1 MNGHEFS
8 GQAGIVT
15 GAGSGIGRAI
25 AEAFA
30 AAGAGVGVLDVAGA
44 VQAAQDIGGS
54 ALAVTC
60 DVTDPDAVAA
70 ACRDVHERF
79 GRLDFLINS
88 AGIRQLAPILE
99 QPVEVWRRTID
110 VNLTGTFICAQAAAR
125 IMVVAGGGS
134 IVNVA
139 SMAGILS
146 LTKRSAYNA
155 SKAGVMSL
163 TRSIAAELAGSG
175 VRANAVAPGVI
186 ETPLAAPYFE
196 DETMRRILTENTPQ
210 GRWGQVGDVVGPVL
224 FLCSDA
230 AAHVQGATLSV
241 DGGWVTA
248 KGY

>member
-1 MNGHEFS
+1 MSPGAFT
-8 GQAGIVT
+8 GRAGIVT
-15 GAGSGIGRAI
+15 GGASGIGRAV
-25 AEAFA
+25 AEGFTTAGASVAVLDLDAAEPA
-30 AAGAGVGVLDVAGA
+30 AAQLGSGA
-44 VQAAQDIGGS
+44 IGI
-54 ALAVTC
+54 AC
-60 DVTDPDAVAA
+60 DVTDPQAVAA
-70 ACRDVHERF
+70 AFAQVHERF
-79 GRLDFLINS
+79 GRLDFLVNS

-99 QPVEVWRRTID
+99 QPVAVWRRTIE

-125 IMVVAGGGS
+125 IMAAAGGGA
-134 IVNVA
+134 IVNIA

-146 LTKRSAYNA
+146 LTQRSAYNA

-163 TRSIAAELAGSG
+163 TRSLAAELAAAG

-196 DETMRRILTENTPQ
+196 DATMRRILTENTPQ

-230 AAHVQGATLSV
+230 AAHVHGATLSV

>member
-1 MNGHEFS
+1 MSTPDFTGR
-8 GQAGIVT
+8 AGIVT
-15 GAGSGIGRAI
+15 GGASGIGRAV
-25 AEAFA
+25 AEGFA
-30 AAGAGVGVLDVAGA
+30 AAGAQVAVLDLTGA
-44 VQAAQDIGGS
+44 SQAAAEIGPGLLG
-54 ALAVTC
+54 LAC
-60 DVTDPDAVAA
+60 DVTEPDAVAA
-70 ACRDVHERF
+70 AFAEAQGHF
-79 GRLDFLINS
+79 GRLDFLVNS
-88 AGIRQLAPILE
+88 AGIRQLASILE
-99 QPVEVWRRTID
+99 QPVEVWRRTIE

-125 IMVVAGGGS
+125 IMAAAGGGA
-134 IVNVA
+134 IVNLA

-146 LTKRSAYNA
+146 LTQRSAYNA

-163 TRSIAAELAGSG
+163 TRSLAAELASRG

-210 GRWGQVGDVVGPVL
+210 GRWGQVADVVGPVL

-230 AAHVQGATLSV
+230 AAHVHGATLSV